1 MGNPIAERLKERR
14 VNFGPHQ
21 LEGGYNHLYSSIKS
35 VKDLVLL
42 IYRDDVNTKIFTML
56 HIVPQVVDLLTL
68 DERVSVFHAIKQQ
81 VMDER
86 MCNIGYSTSYA
97 DEEDTTTVAG
107 AARSALG
114 NHSRMKKLEDFLSL
128 NLEQKFGK
136 SRYDLF
142 EEEKRWMEIPLEKRK
157 DEEEHHKLMRL
168 KDIYKIQ
175 EILRGT
181 TEPTGI
187 LGRLLEESCR
197 KCGEQEV
204 YCGYTELGTGMAY
217 YHNFWHLCLS
227 CLDAKHLLYVVSY
240 GNEVEGDENCPFCGY
255 DWLRRPNENTQDN

>member
-97 DEEDTTTVAG
+97 DEEDT
-107 AARSALG
+107 
-114 NHSRMKKLEDFLSL
+114 
-128 NLEQKFGK
+128 KFGK